1 AECFGMPRAGRRTP
15 RAAVGYAWRSIGIRC
30 RCSERARPRSH
41 QSLDPLLSLVSH
53 PVETTHTLPYF
64 AVLAVNTSPP
74 FESRSGA
81 GPPGVGPGWLRVA
94 RELATQI
101 PVPELQ
107 GIWVFPAVRRDDQ
120 EWGTAVVARRGE
132 GGRIRIYTARY

>member
-1 AECFGMPRAGRRTP
+1 M
-15 RAAVGYAWRSIGIRC
+15 
-30 RCSERARPRSH
+30 
-41 QSLDPLLSLVSH
+41 
-53 PVETTHTLPYF
+53 
-64 AVLAVNTSPP
+64 
-74 FESRSGA
+74 
-81 GPPGVGPGWLRVA
+81 GPGWLRVA

-132 GGRIRIYTARY
+132 GGRIRIYTARYMQVVRGRERGQGRVAIEEVAASPLAVVYEVLKGVQERMAETEAPVEISPSVWYGAA